1 MRKLIF
7 LLLLMVGQFPYIFAQ
22 NDLKFGLQT
31 GATISTFT
39 TEVSISNAIAS
50 TIPPINEFNFSSN
63 FNAGFWF
70 EKRFN
75 PFLALRWEV
84 ERSPGGAKAFDILE
98 EREKRYKFFYISTPL
113 LFKITALQKKV
124 RYPIQLE
131 IGAVANVFLFDYGED
146 ITFGTINK
154 VTYDGLIGLTK
165 NLDNKWSM
173 SIRYQ
178 KGLTP
183 FSAYDIG
190 GVTINWTNTRY
201 VLSFSRALFIIE
213 RKS

>member
-124 RYPIQLE
+124 LYHYRFSVKTQQALR
-131 IGAVANVFLFDYGED
+131 ANDEPLLTEAFSNLKSYYKFYG
-146 ITFGTINK
+146 IFTAIVLGF
-154 VTYDGLIGLTK
+154 
-165 NLDNKWSM
+165 
-173 SIRYQ
+173 
-178 KGLTP
+178 
-183 FSAYDIG
+183 
-190 GVTINWTNTRY
+190 Y
-201 VLSFSRALFIIE
+201 VLIFVFAGIGMMAM
-213 RKS
+213 